1 MAHLG
6 LDLNDPDMKTN
17 RATKLLA
24 GLVLAGL
31 LAGCASGTT
40 LRLIP
45 EGGCDGCEG
54 VDQPTQATT
63 PAPIPVTPLPTIVEG

>member
-1 MAHLG
+1 M
-6 LDLNDPDMKTN
+6 
-17 RATKLLA
+17 

-31 LAGCASGTT
+31 LGGCASGTA

-45 EGGCDGCEG
+45 QGGCDGCEG

-63 PAPIPVTPLPTIVEG
+63 PAPVPVTPLPTIVEG